1 MVTSAKSRVTRKTS
15 AVKSAVSAKRAP
27 SKAARAPAKSPAKP
41 PLKTAAKTPVKA
53 KLSPQAKTA
62 VKTAVKPVSKPV
74 KVEKAKKPKMIR
86 DSFTIPKTEYM
97 VIDAL
102 KERAGKL
109 SRAAKKKR
117 ALACRR
123 EGFGGHV
130 RRCIFGSADGC
141 AHHQNGQAR
150 RHQLIAGSC
159 LLLRGSRVTE
169 PSPQTLAVDH
179 HAAGCGATT
188 GSLCAA
194 IYPCRQGQG
203 VG

>member
-53 KLSPQAKTA
+53 KLSPQPKTA
-62 VKTAVKPVSKPV
+62 VKTAAKPVSKPV

-86 DSFTIPKTEYM
+86 DSFTIPKTEYV

-109 SRAAKKKR
+109 SRAAKKSELLRAGVK
-117 ALACRR
+117 ALAAMSDAA
-123 EGFGGHV
+123 F
-130 RRCIFGSADGC
+130 
-141 AHHQNGQAR
+141 
-150 RHQLIAGSC
+150 
-159 LLLRGSRVTE
+159 
-169 PSPQTLAVDH
+169 LAALTAVPTIKTGRP
-179 HAAGCGATT
+179 AAT
-188 GSLCAA
+188 S
-194 IYPCRQGQG
+194 
-203 VG
+203 

>member
-53 KLSPQAKTA
+53 KLIPQPKTA

-86 DSFTIPKTEYM
+86 DSFTIPKTEYV

-109 SRAAKKKR
+109 SRAAKKSELLRAGVK
-117 ALACRR
+117 ALAAMSDAA
-123 EGFGGHV
+123 F
-130 RRCIFGSADGC
+130 
-141 AHHQNGQAR
+141 
-150 RHQLIAGSC
+150 
-159 LLLRGSRVTE
+159 
-169 PSPQTLAVDH
+169 LAALTAVPTIKTGRP
-179 HAAGCGATT
+179 AAT
-188 GSLCAA
+188 S
-194 IYPCRQGQG
+194 
-203 VG
+203 

>member
-109 SRAAKKKR
+109 SRAAKKSELLRAGVK
-117 ALACRR
+117 ALAAMSDAA
-123 EGFGGHV
+123 F
-130 RRCIFGSADGC
+130 
-141 AHHQNGQAR
+141 
-150 RHQLIAGSC
+150 
-159 LLLRGSRVTE
+159 
-169 PSPQTLAVDH
+169 LAALTAVPTIKTGRP
-179 HAAGCGATT
+179 AAT
-188 GSLCAA
+188 S
-194 IYPCRQGQG
+194 
-203 VG
+203 

>member
-1 MVTSAKSRVTRKTS
+1 MVTSDKPRFTLKTS

-41 PLKTAAKTPVKA
+41 PLKTAAKAPVKA

-86 DSFTIPKTEYM
+86 DSFTIPKTEYV

-109 SRAAKKKR
+109 SRAAKKSELLRAGVK
-117 ALACRR
+117 ALAAMSDAA
-123 EGFGGHV
+123 F
-130 RRCIFGSADGC
+130 
-141 AHHQNGQAR
+141 
-150 RHQLIAGSC
+150 
-159 LLLRGSRVTE
+159 
-169 PSPQTLAVDH
+169 LAALTAVPTIKTGRP
-179 HAAGCGATT
+179 AAT
-188 GSLCAA
+188 S
-194 IYPCRQGQG
+194 
-203 VG
+203 

>member
-1 MVTSAKSRVTRKTS
+1 MVTSAKTRVTRKTS

-62 VKTAVKPVSKPV
+62 VKTSVKPVSKPV

-86 DSFTIPKTEYM
+86 DSFTIPKTEYV

-109 SRAAKKKR
+109 SRAAKKSELLRAGVK
-117 ALACRR
+117 ALAAMSDAA
-123 EGFGGHV
+123 F
-130 RRCIFGSADGC
+130 
-141 AHHQNGQAR
+141 
-150 RHQLIAGSC
+150 
-159 LLLRGSRVTE
+159 
-169 PSPQTLAVDH
+169 LAALTAVPTIKTGRP
-179 HAAGCGATT
+179 AAT
-188 GSLCAA
+188 S
-194 IYPCRQGQG
+194 
-203 VG
+203 

>member
-1 MVTSAKSRVTRKTS
+1 MVTSAKPRVTRKTS

-62 VKTAVKPVSKPV
+62 VKTAVKPV

-86 DSFTIPKTEYM
+86 DSFTIPKTEYV

-109 SRAAKKKR
+109 SRAAKKSELLRAGVK
-117 ALACRR
+117 ALAAMSDAA
-123 EGFGGHV
+123 F
-130 RRCIFGSADGC
+130 
-141 AHHQNGQAR
+141 
-150 RHQLIAGSC
+150 
-159 LLLRGSRVTE
+159 
-169 PSPQTLAVDH
+169 LAALTAVPTIKTGRP
-179 HAAGCGATT
+179 AAT
-188 GSLCAA
+188 S
-194 IYPCRQGQG
+194 
-203 VG
+203 

>member
-27 SKAARAPAKSPAKP
+27 SKAARAPAKSP
-41 PLKTAAKTPVKA
+41 LKTAAKAPVKA

-86 DSFTIPKTEYM
+86 DSFTIPKTEYL

-109 SRAAKKKR
+109 SRAAKKSELLRAGVK
-117 ALACRR
+117 ALAAMSDAA
-123 EGFGGHV
+123 F
-130 RRCIFGSADGC
+130 
-141 AHHQNGQAR
+141 
-150 RHQLIAGSC
+150 
-159 LLLRGSRVTE
+159 
-169 PSPQTLAVDH
+169 LAALTAVPTIKTGRP
-179 HAAGCGATT
+179 AAT
-188 GSLCAA
+188 S
-194 IYPCRQGQG
+194 
-203 VG
+203 

>member
-62 VKTAVKPVSKPV
+62 VKTAVKPVNKPV

-109 SRAAKKKR
+109 SRAAKKSELLRAGVK
-117 ALACRR
+117 ALAAMSDAA
-123 EGFGGHV
+123 F
-130 RRCIFGSADGC
+130 
-141 AHHQNGQAR
+141 
-150 RHQLIAGSC
+150 
-159 LLLRGSRVTE
+159 
-169 PSPQTLAVDH
+169 LAALTAVPTIKTGRP
-179 HAAGCGATT
+179 AAT
-188 GSLCAA
+188 S
-194 IYPCRQGQG
+194 
-203 VG
+203 

>member
-62 VKTAVKPVSKPV
+62 VKTAVKPV

-86 DSFTIPKTEYM
+86 DSFTIPKTEYV

-109 SRAAKKKR
+109 SRAAKKSELLRAGVK
-117 ALACRR
+117 ALAAMSDAAFLAALTAVPTIKTGRP
-123 EGFGGHV
+123 
-130 RRCIFGSADGC
+130 SAT
-141 AHHQNGQAR
+141 
-150 RHQLIAGSC
+150 S
-159 LLLRGSRVTE
+159 
-169 PSPQTLAVDH
+169 
-179 HAAGCGATT
+179 
-188 GSLCAA
+188 
-194 IYPCRQGQG
+194 
-203 VG
+203 

>member
-41 PLKTAAKTPVKA
+41 PLKTAAKAPVKA
-53 KLSPQAKTA
+53 KLSPQTKTA

-86 DSFTIPKTEYM
+86 DSFTIPKTEYV

-109 SRAAKKKR
+109 SRAAKKSELLRAGVK
-117 ALACRR
+117 ALAAMSDAA
-123 EGFGGHV
+123 F
-130 RRCIFGSADGC
+130 
-141 AHHQNGQAR
+141 
-150 RHQLIAGSC
+150 
-159 LLLRGSRVTE
+159 
-169 PSPQTLAVDH
+169 LAALTAVPTIKTGRP
-179 HAAGCGATT
+179 AAT
-188 GSLCAA
+188 S
-194 IYPCRQGQG
+194 
-203 VG
+203 

>member
-62 VKTAVKPVSKPV
+62 VKTAVKPVNKPI

-86 DSFTIPKTEYM
+86 DSFTIPKTEYV

-109 SRAAKKKR
+109 SRAAKKSELLRAGVK
-117 ALACRR
+117 ALAAMSDAA
-123 EGFGGHV
+123 F
-130 RRCIFGSADGC
+130 
-141 AHHQNGQAR
+141 
-150 RHQLIAGSC
+150 
-159 LLLRGSRVTE
+159 
-169 PSPQTLAVDH
+169 LAALTAVPTIKTGRP
-179 HAAGCGATT
+179 AAT
-188 GSLCAA
+188 S
-194 IYPCRQGQG
+194 
-203 VG
+203 